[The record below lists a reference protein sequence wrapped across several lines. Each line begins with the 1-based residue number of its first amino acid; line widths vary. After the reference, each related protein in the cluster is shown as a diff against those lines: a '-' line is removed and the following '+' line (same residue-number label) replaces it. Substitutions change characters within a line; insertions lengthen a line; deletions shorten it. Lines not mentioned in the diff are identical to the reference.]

1 MLSTV
6 MQIKLVVVILDCGDG
21 LSSVEGEDGVRG
33 TLGWVTFGLLSG
45 RQMFQRKID
54 NQN

>member
-1 MLSTV
+1 
-6 MQIKLVVVILDCGDG
+6 MQIKVLVVILDCRDD
-21 LSSVEGEDGVRG
+21 LLSVEGEDGVRG
-33 TLGWVTFGLLSG
+33 TLGWVTSGLLSG